1 MEPIISNQL
10 LYTPNPNFLDYKQF
24 LNLDDLEDSIDG
36 EDDDDDE
43 IGTEESPYTS
53 NASLS
58 DYLDQY
64 QSGASRSD
72 SSSGGNLSMDESI
85 GG

>member
-24 LNLDDLEDSIDG
+24 LNLVDLEEGIDG
-36 EDDDDDE
+36 EDDDE
-43 IGTEESPYTS
+43 VGTEESPYTS

-64 QSGASRSD
+64 QSGASCSD